1 MVLVMMAL
9 VTMVLVMI
17 LEIVSSQGK
26 HTQHQTVLS
35 LQIITAYNSYIQK
48 TKDEEKRRAGQSA
61 YDILFNEFDRV
72 WSR

>member
-26 HTQHQTVLS
+26 HTQPQMAES
-35 LQIITAYNSYIQK
+35 LQTLKPITHTLKKQK
-48 TKDEEKRRAGQSA
+48 LMKNVEQDSLLMTFFLMSLIDM
-61 YDILFNEFDRV
+61 V
-72 WSR
+72 